1 MRRLRRGKPPSGV
14 NDQLP
19 GLTSVANFGR
29 VSMLQV
35 QQVAASPSL
44 SSISKSAWLFLPVCP
59 SSAPNL
65 RTNSGFVPA
74 GGPFPW
80 QPISCGFLTR
90 SRPFGLLAA
99 IWLRDPS
106 AGPDF
111 ALQPAP
117 CLEPAP
123 CLGTLPSALIADSH
137 PSLSEPVGLLSLL
150 VVCFIEPW
158 LIGREQVWAC
168 LGQAS
173 HVQNAVQMRVTCFVS
188 RKQ

>member
-137 PSLSEPVGLLSLL
+137 PSLFEPVGLLS
-150 VVCFIEPW
+150 V
-158 LIGREQVWAC
+158 GC
-168 LGQAS
+168 L
-173 HVQNAVQMRVTCFVS
+173 FY
-188 RKQ
+188 